1 MRRMMTAIICLLI
14 AAGVA
19 MAAEAQ
25 KTVRQIEIKN
35 IGVGQVDEK
44 FVLAHISVKKDSE
57 LDGNAVAKDIKALL
71 ATGHFT
77 NVRVDEDSLDDGIRL
92 IYCVE
97 GRLRLTAEPEI
108 KGVDNLGESK
118 VRGVIE
124 LVTGDMVDEQALN
137 MKARKVEEEYRKEHY
152 PNASVSTKLEIIDK
166 ERGLAKA
173 TFIVAE
179 GKLANVRKVIF
190 AGNKVMSTDDLMGVM
205 NPAIWWKPWSWFG
218 YMRYDSEEL
227 ETARMEITAM
237 YLDKG
242 YLDAEVAIPVVETA
256 PDGGLTISVN
266 IHEGVYYRFGK
277 VTLAGITLFPES
289 ELRKI
294 VKDRIKAGEIAT
306 PMMIEM
312 ASQAL
317 RDYYG
322 SRGYINTSVRAVRNP
337 VIKAGE
343 ASATL
348 DLQFVFMEGKL
359 VGIRNI
365 LIRGNSR
372 TKDKVIR
379 RELQV
384 YPGDVFNE
392 VKIRNSQEILMN
404 LGYFSDVR
412 AEPLPT
418 RDAAVDDLVFDVE
431 EKQTGMFNAGV
442 GFSSI
447 DKFEGFIG
455 ISQANFD
462 LMGWP
467 NFTGGGQ
474 KLKLSAT
481 MGQVSQDYRLSFEEP
496 WFMDQKLAFG
506 LDLYKTDTSYDDYE
520 DDRTGGSISLRRAL
534 PGANGANSVAVRYQ
548 LERVVIRNIADS
560 NEYFYVEPFTT
571 DITTNSYYLTS
582 EEGDRIES
590 SLTLTF
596 THDTRDNPF
605 IPRRGM
611 RASLFGSITG
621 GPLGFDTDIYRL
633 GFNGSQYFPL
643 WFKHVFSLRAQC
655 EIVDC
660 YGSTDVVPLGDRLYM
675 GGPRTLRGY
684 DYRDVGPKVASIYTT
699 NNVVLTGHLPVGGG
713 SSAMASAEYTIPLA
727 KVLRFAC
734 FYDIGNVWKDPYDF
748 DLRHMASS
756 AGMGIRLDLPMF
768 PIRIDRAWSIRKDDR
783 LTGEQAWVFWIG
795 PVN

>member
-1 MRRMMTAIICLLI
+1 MMAAIFLLI
-14 AAGVA
+14 SAGLA
-19 MAAEAQ
+19 MAAAAPQ
-25 KTVRQIEIKN
+25 VVRQIEVRN

-44 FVLAHISVKKDSE
+44 FVLAHISVKKDAE

-71 ATGHFT
+71 ATGHFA
-77 NVRVDEDSLDDGIRL
+77 NVRVDEDSLDNGIRL
-92 IYCVE
+92 VYCVE
-97 GRLRLTAEPEI
+97 GKLKLTGEPAI
-108 KGVDNLGESK
+108 KGVDNLSESK
-118 VRGVIE
+118 VRATIE
-124 LVTGDMVDEQALN
+124 LEPGDLVDEQTIN

-152 PNASVSTKLEIIDK
+152 PNASVKTKLEITNK
-166 ERGLAKA
+166 ERGLAEA
-173 TFIVAE
+173 TFTVDE
-179 GKLANVRKVIF
+179 GKLAKVRKVIF
-190 AGNKVMSTDDLMGVM
+190 AGNKVVATDDLMDVM

-218 YMRYDSEEL
+218 YMRYDPEEL
-227 ETARMEITAM
+227 ETARMEISAM
-237 YLDKG
+237 YLNKG
-242 YLDAEVAIPVVETA
+242 YLDADVAIPVVETA
-256 PDGGLTISVN
+256 PDGGLTISVD
-266 IHEGVYYRFGK
+266 IHEGVCYRLGK

-289 ELRKI
+289 ELRKV
-294 VKDRIKAGEIAT
+294 VKDRLKAGDIAT
-306 PMMIEM
+306 PMTIEM
-312 ASQAL
+312 ASQAM

-322 SRGYINTSVRAVRNP
+322 SRGYINTAVRVVRNP
-337 VIKAGE
+337 IIKPGE
-343 ASATL
+343 AVATL
-348 DLQFVFMEGKL
+348 DLQFVFYEGKL

-412 AEPLPT
+412 AAPLPT
-418 RDAAVDDLVFDVE
+418 RDAAVDDLVFDVD

-474 KLKLSAT
+474 KIKLSAT
-481 MGQVSQDYRLSFEEP
+481 LGQVSQDYRLSFEEP
-496 WFMDQKLAFG
+496 WFMDQKLSFG
-506 LDLYKTDTSYDDYE
+506 LDLFRTDTSYDDYE
-520 DDRTGGSISLRRAL
+520 DDRTGGSISFRKAL
-534 PGANGANSVAVRYQ
+534 PGANSVAIKYQ

-560 NEYFYVEPFTT
+560 NEYFYVDPFTT
-571 DITTNSYYLTS
+571 DVTTNSYYLTS
-582 EEGDRIES
+582 EEGDRTES

-655 EIVDC
+655 EVVDS
-660 YGSTDVVPLGDRLYM
+660 YGSTDEVPLGDRLYM
-675 GGPRTLRGY
+675 GGPRTLRGF

-699 NNVVLTGHLPVGGG
+699 NNVELTGHLPVGGR

-734 FYDIGNVWKDPYDF
+734 FYDVGNAWKDPYDF
-748 DLRHMASS
+748 DLRHVASS
-756 AGMGIRLDLPMF
+756 AGMGLRLDLPMF
-768 PIRIDRAWSIRKDDR
+768 PIRIDRAWPIRKDDR

>member
-1 MRRMMTAIICLLI
+1 MRRVTIAAIIMLI
-14 AAGVA
+14 SACSV
-19 MAAEAQ
+19 MAAAAPQ
-25 KTVRQIEIKN
+25 VVRQIEVRN
-35 IGVGQVDEK
+35 IGVGQIDEK
-44 FVLAHISVKKDSE
+44 FVLAHISAKKDVE
-57 LDGNAVAKDIKALL
+57 IDGNAVAKDIKALL

-77 NVRVDEDSLDDGIRL
+77 NVRVDEDSLDNGIRL
-92 IYCVE
+92 VYCVE
-97 GRLRLTAEPEI
+97 GKLKLTGEPEI
-108 KGVDNLGESK
+108 KGVDNLSESK
-118 VRGVIE
+118 VRVIIE
-124 LVTGDMVDEQALN
+124 LEAGDMVDEQTMN
-137 MKARKVEEEYRKEHY
+137 IRARKVEEEYRKEHY
-152 PNASVSTKLEIIDK
+152 PNAAVRSELEVVNK

-173 TFIVAE
+173 TFIVSE
-179 GKLANVRKVIF
+179 GKLAKVRKVIF
-190 AGNKVMSTDDLMGVM
+190 AGNKVISTDDLMTVM

-218 YMRYDSEEL
+218 YMRYDPEEL
-227 ETARMEITAM
+227 ETARMEIGAM
-237 YLDKG
+237 YMSKG
-242 YLDAEVAIPVVETA
+242 YLDAEIAIPVVETA

-266 IHEGVYYRFGK
+266 IHEGAYYRLGN
-277 VTLAGITLFPES
+277 VTFAGITLFPES
-289 ELRKI
+289 ELRKV
-294 VKDRIKAGEIAT
+294 VKDRLKAGDIAA

-312 ASQAL
+312 TSQAL

-322 SRGYINTSVRAVRNP
+322 SRGYINTAVRIIRNP

-343 ASATL
+343 TWATL
-348 DLQFVFMEGKL
+348 NLQFVFTEGRL

-384 YPGDVFNE
+384 CPGDVFNE
-392 VKIRNSQEILMN
+392 VKIRNSQERLMN

-412 AEPLPT
+412 TEPLPT
-418 RDAAVDDLVFDVE
+418 RDASVDDLVFDVD

-481 MGQVSQDYRLSFEEP
+481 LGQVSQDYRLSFEEP
-496 WFMDQKLAFG
+496 WFMDRKLSFG
-506 LDLYKTDTSYDDYE
+506 LDLFRTDTSYDDYE
-520 DDRTGGSISLRRAL
+520 DSRTGGSVSLRKAL
-534 PGANGANSVAVRYQ
+534 PGANSVGIKYQ
-548 LERVVIRNIADS
+548 LERVAIRNIADS
-560 NEYFYVEPFTT
+560 NEYFNVEPFTT

-582 EEGDRIES
+582 EEGDRMES

-621 GPLGFDTDIYRL
+621 GPLGFDTDVYHL

-655 EIVDC
+655 EVVDS
-660 YGSTDVVPLGDRLYM
+660 YGSTDEVPLGDRLYM

-684 DYRDVGPKVASIYTT
+684 DYRDVGPKVAMIYTT
-699 NNVVLTGHLPVGGG
+699 NNVEMTSHLPIGGR

-727 KVLRFAC
+727 KILRFAC
-734 FYDIGNVWKDPYDF
+734 FYDIGNVWQDPYDF
-748 DLRHMASS
+748 DFRHMASS
-756 AGMGIRLDLPMF
+756 VGMGIRLDLPMF
-768 PIRIDRAWSIRKDDR
+768 PIRIDRAWPIRKDDE